1 VPCGVARIVWKM
13 IGNVS
18 HLMITNT
25 KERVV
30 GFMIS
35 SIAATEDVRTRRF
48 LFSFRAAWRM
58 ESVPEIVGSIR
69 VLERVEADGAFV
81 W

>member
-1 VPCGVARIVWKM
+1 M
-13 IGNVS
+13 IGNVG
-18 HLMITNT
+18 HLMITTT

-48 LFSFRAAWRM
+48 LFFFL
-58 ESVPEIVGSIR
+58 GG
-69 VLERVEADGAFV
+69 LEDDERSGDRGFD
-81 W
+81 